1 MMQQQDPRQYF
12 CRRRLRSVGP
22 FSRREL
28 LALLV
33 AGQIDA
39 STLIRKTGESVL
51 RPLAMSEAAELIP
64 ATGQVW
70 SRWATPWRL
79 WRTVLGWPLLAG
91 MMLRLHAVGHFPP
104 VWGPHLALLAASGGL
119 IWWLYRLWRMALGDA
134 RPQRALIHALP
145 LSIPLVGWF
154 WVWVGYFGL
163 GRYLKVSARCRK
175 LAAISLQPLFLAAI
189 FLYYLAVVGIF
200 GRWVLPGFQNLP
212 AIYEVVF
219 LTMAWYVVTMISLIA
234 ADLLVMRLLRAR
246 VEKMIGSLL
255 GIACP
260 ADYSTLFR
268 AEALL
273 RVRLRKSTQMIALLI
288 FAAAVIPQIRLD
300 YCEIAQIYTCDFLNA
315 LPSPPTV
322 SSEVYRI
329 AAVRAYAAE
338 AEFERAQREHDVKGG
353 AEALLQLAGAMRF
366 SLEEYQSPVPLFVL
380 QYGRSLLRDG
390 VGLLEL
396 PDVTETDLRLLLRRV
411 RYEEHMVR
419 RTALDAVHRYAR
431 AILTVLPAERPFAVS
446 AAMETAMILPEYVW
460 SDWHEILP
468 QLELPTTAEARS
480 GAALRQP
487 HSRLAALRFFLR
499 VNSVLLNLRMLQSAI
514 AIRLYER
521 ECGRMPDDLRELVPT
536 WLAQW
541 PRNPLTGELLQYRRD
556 RPSGAAGP
564 FRFRLSAGTWPGVD
578 KMPYREYLA
587 PEMTVTIPP
596 PNP

>member
-28 LALLV
+28 LALLA

-51 RPLAMSEAAELIP
+51 RPLAMSEVAELIP
-64 ATGQVW
+64 AAGQIW
-70 SRWATPWRL
+70 SQWATPWRL

-91 MMLRLHAVGHFPP
+91 MMLHLHAICHLPP
-104 VWGPHLALLAASGGL
+104 VWGPHLALLAAAGGL
-119 IWWLYRLWRMALGDA
+119 IWWLYQLWRMALGDA

-145 LSIPLVGWF
+145 LLIPLVGWF
-154 WVWVGYFGL
+154 WVWIGYFGL
-163 GRYLKVSARCRK
+163 GRYLKVSARRRK

-189 FLYYLAVVGIF
+189 FLYYLAVVGIL
-200 GRWVLPGFQNLP
+200 GRWILPGFQKLP
-212 AIYEVVF
+212 VIYEVVF
-219 LTMAWYVVTMISLIA
+219 LTMAWYVVTVVSLIA
-234 ADLLVMRLLRAR
+234 ADLLVMQLLRVR

-260 ADYSTLFR
+260 VDYSTLFR

-273 RVRLRKSTQMIALLI
+273 RVRVRKSTQVAALLI
-288 FAAAVIPQIRLD
+288 FGAAVIPQIRLD
-300 YCEIAQIYTCDFLNA
+300 YCEIAQIYTRDFLNE
-315 LPSPPTV
+315 LPSTPTV

-329 AAVRAYAAE
+329 AAVRTYAAT
-338 AEFERAQREHDVKGG
+338 ADFERAQLEHDVKGG
-353 AEALLQLAGAMRF
+353 MEALLRLAGAMRF

-380 QYGRSLLRDG
+380 QYGRLLLRDG
-390 VGLLEL
+390 ACLLEA
-396 PDVTETDLRLLLRRV
+396 PDVTEADLRLLLRRV

-431 AILTVLPAERPFAVS
+431 TTLTVLPAERPFAVN
-446 AAMETAMILPEYVW
+446 AAMETAVILPEYVW
-460 SDWHEILP
+460 RDWHEILP
-468 QLELPTTAEARS
+468 ELELPTTAEARS

-499 VNSVLLNLRMLQSAI
+499 VNSMLLYLRMLQSAI

-521 ECGRMPDDLRELVPT
+521 KHGRMPDNLRELVPG

-556 RPSGAAGP
+556 QASGAAGP
-564 FRFRLSAGTWPGVD
+564 LRFRLSAGTWPGVAEV
-578 KMPYREYLA
+578 PCREYLA
-587 PEMTVTIPP
+587 PEMTVMIPP